1 MNVLFVL
8 VTALLSAAKQIE
20 NFVLLIE
27 IQFLF
32 NKQIHVAFDWA
43 EMTEGEI
50 FGISSFCMHQAQQ
63 GLCRKKKQ
71 IPSIWSDL
79 SKSTNTPYFTLT
91 GLGSMFLNASN
102 QVMLATTLWH
112 ARQDRLMTAY
122 PVIINYSFIE

>member
-8 VTALLSAAKQIE
+8 VTALLSAAKQME

-50 FGISSFCMHQAQQ
+50 FDISSFCMHQAQQ
-63 GLCRKKKQ
+63 GLCRKKNKYHPSGLICLNQQ
-71 IPSIWSDL
+71 IHLILLW
-79 SKSTNTPYFTLT
+79 
-91 GLGSMFLNASN
+91 LG
-102 QVMLATTLWH
+102 
-112 ARQDRLMTAY
+112 
-122 PVIINYSFIE
+122 